1 LCRERGSSTQLEK
14 LDQNHDSNLKKRKS
28 FKNVS
33 SLMKDDFSP
42 KGKKVINIQNFK
54 SSPASQT
61 KDKLTKSE
69 LKKKKSKD

>member
-1 LCRERGSSTQLEK
+1 
-14 LDQNHDSNLKKRKS
+14 
-28 FKNVS
+28 
-33 SLMKDDFSP
+33 MKDDFSP